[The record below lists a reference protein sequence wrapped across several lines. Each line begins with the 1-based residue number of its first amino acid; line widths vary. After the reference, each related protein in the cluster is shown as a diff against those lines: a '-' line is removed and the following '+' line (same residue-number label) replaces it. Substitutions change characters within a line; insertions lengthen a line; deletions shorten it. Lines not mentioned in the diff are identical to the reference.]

1 MLYPTNIFT
10 SSLSF
15 TPCDC
20 HQRSKIFFW
29 NYFNL
34 ISAEKSQSRKYIQI
48 LADPF
53 SVSSKPFI
61 WVGLLFGN
69 YLILLKAPPP
79 STTSLKESS
88 VKISFRNSFPH
99 HTLKLCAWTS
109 LEGAFVEKENFRPIT
124 SWHVTLPSPQDAANY
139 KVPRIATR
147 FCYHYSET
155 NRNLPSVMQKT
166 NHTLARVSDDISSP
180 APVND
185 DTSSPARVRDDISR
199 PIRLW
204 QVSPIKLRHMSLT
217 HPQTPINRSLPKV
230 FGGQGFKSAKTLQE
244 SSLKAFKN
252 FNLEIEE
259 HSKQNHPNYL
269 PRS

>member
-15 TPCDC
+15 TPCDRR
-20 HQRSKIFFW
+20 QRSKIFFW

-34 ISAEKSQSRKYIQI
+34 TFAEKAQSRKYIQI
-48 LADPF
+48 LTDPF

-61 WVGLLFGN
+61 WVGILFGN
-69 YLILLKAPPP
+69 YPILLKAPPP

-88 VKISFRNSFPH
+88 VKISFRNSFPY
-99 HTLKLCAWTS
+99 HTPKLCAWTS
-109 LEGAFVEKENFRPIT
+109 LEGAFEEKENFRPIT
-124 SWHVTLPSPQDAANY
+124 SWHITLPSPQNAANY

-166 NHTLARVSDDISSP
+166 NHTLTCVSDDISSP

-185 DTSSPARVRDDISR
+185 DTSSPARVSDDISG
-199 PIRLW
+199 PIKLW
-204 QVSPIKLRHMSLT
+204 HVSQIKLRHVSLT
-217 HPQTPINRSLPKV
+217 HPQTPKV
-230 FGGQGFKSAKTLQE
+230 FGGPGFKSAKALQE

-259 HSKQNHPNYL
+259 HLKQNHPNHL

>member
-10 SSLSF
+10 SSPSS
-15 TPCDC
+15 TPCDRR
-20 HQRSKIFFW
+20 QQSKILFW

-34 ISAEKSQSRKYIQI
+34 TSAKKAQSCKYIQI
-48 LADPF
+48 LVDLF

-79 STTSLKESS
+79 STTSLKKSS

-99 HTLKLCAWTS
+99 HTPKLCAWTS
-109 LEGAFVEKENFRPIT
+109 LEMAYVEKENSRPIT
-124 SWHVTLPSPQDAANY
+124 SWHVTLLSPQNTANY

-147 FCYHYSET
+147 FCYHYSKT

-180 APVND
+180 ARVSDDISSPTRVSD
-185 DTSSPARVRDDISR
+185 DTSSPACISDDIGE

-204 QVSPIKLRHMSLT
+204 HVSPIKLCHVSLT
-217 HPQTPINRSLPKV
+217 HL
-230 FGGQGFKSAKTLQE
+230 
-244 SSLKAFKN
+244 
-252 FNLEIEE
+252 
-259 HSKQNHPNYL
+259 
-269 PRS
+269 

>member
-20 HQRSKIFFW
+20 RQRSKIFFW

-88 VKISFRNSFPH
+88 VKISFRNSFPY
-99 HTLKLCAWTS
+99 HTPKLCAWTS
-109 LEGAFVEKENFRPIT
+109 LEGAFEEKENFRPIT
-124 SWHVTLPSPQDAANY
+124 SWHVTLSSPQNTTNY
-139 KVPRIATR
+139 KAPRIATR
-147 FCYHYSET
+147 FCYHYSKT

-166 NHTLARVSDDISSP
+166 KSHISACKRWHKQP
-180 APVND
+180 CMCKRWYKQPR
-185 DTSSPARVRDDISR
+185 TCKRWHKQSSTCKRWHKR
-199 PIRLW
+199 
-204 QVSPIKLRHMSLT
+204 T
-217 HPQTPINRSLPKV
+217 N
-230 FGGQGFKSAKTLQE
+230 
-244 SSLKAFKN
+244 
-252 FNLEIEE
+252 
-259 HSKQNHPNYL
+259 
-269 PRS
+269 